1 MSKKVKPSEKEQEE
15 LKKKLAQ
22 EVEEQS
28 ILMEADKIKEEKLL
42 QFFINNGFD
51 QLKNEI
57 GNLLSG
63 QIDDPEA
70 KYQLYYHVI
79 SKLLQKHLPKGKK
92 FAKIRDLIYEEKN
105 AFLTRGHRK
114 DEKGRRGADGRMSYI
129 SDIESFITILTEWI
143 TSQGTTFELYTKL
156 LDLNVSKGYGKP
168 KDSIL

>member
-1 MSKKVKPSEKEQEE
+1 MSKKVKTSEKEQEE
-15 LKKKLAQ
+15 LKKKQAQ
-22 EVEEQS
+22 EIEEQS
-28 ILMEADKIKEEKLL
+28 ILMEADTIKEEIL
-42 QFFINNGFD
+42 QIDTEGNIE
-51 QLKNEI
+51 LKNEI

-79 SKLLQKHLPKGKK
+79 NKLLQKHLPTGKE

-105 AFLTRGHRK
+105 TFLTRGHRK
-114 DEKGRRGADGRMSYI
+114 DKKGRRGADGRMSYI

-143 TSQGTTFELYTKL
+143 TSRGTTFELYTKL

>member
-28 ILMEADKIKEEKLL
+28 ILMEADKIKEEIL
-42 QFFINNGFD
+42 QIDTEGNIE
-51 QLKNEI
+51 LKNEI

-79 SKLLQKHLPKGKK
+79 NKLLQKHLPKGKK
-92 FAKIRDLIYEEKN
+92 FAKIRHLIYEEKN

-143 TSQGTTFELYTKL
+143 TSRGTTFELYTKL
-156 LDLNVSKGYGKP
+156 LELNVSKGYGKP

>member
-28 ILMEADKIKEEKLL
+28 ILMEADKIKEEIL
-42 QFFINNGFD
+42 QIDTEGNIE
-51 QLKNEI
+51 LKNEI

-79 SKLLQKHLPKGKK
+79 NKLLQKHLPKGKK
-92 FAKIRDLIYEEKN
+92 FAKIRHLIYEEKN

-156 LDLNVSKGYGKP
+156 LELNVSKGYGKP

>member
-28 ILMEADKIKEEKLL
+28 ILMEADKIKEEIL
-42 QFFINNGFD
+42 QIDTEGNIE
-51 QLKNEI
+51 LKNEI

>member
-28 ILMEADKIKEEKLL
+28 ILMEADKIKEEIL
-42 QFFINNGFD
+42 QIDTEGNIE
-51 QLKNEI
+51 LKNEI

-79 SKLLQKHLPKGKK
+79 SKLLQKHLQKGKK

>member
-28 ILMEADKIKEEKLL
+28 ILMEADKIKEEIL
-42 QFFINNGFD
+42 QIDTEGNIE
-51 QLKNEI
+51 LKNEI

-79 SKLLQKHLPKGKK
+79 NKLLQKHLPKGKK
-92 FAKIRDLIYEEKN
+92 FAKIRHLIYEEKN

>member
-28 ILMEADKIKEEKLL
+28 ILMEADKIKEEIL
-42 QFFINNGFD
+42 QIDTEGNIE
-51 QLKNEI
+51 LKNET

-79 SKLLQKHLPKGKK
+79 NKLLQKHLPKGKK
-92 FAKIRDLIYEEKN
+92 FAKIRHLIYEEKN